1 MPYVSSQFPYYDDF
15 DPSKGY
21 HRVLFRPG
29 RAVQA
34 RELTQLQ
41 TMLQNQVGTLGRHL
55 FKEGSLAFPGDPPQY
70 RGNLDYVKLE
80 VSYNG
85 VDADDVI
92 GSIINKKLK
101 NNSNVTATV
110 VAAIPSENGDPPT
123 VYISYER
130 NADDGITKTFSS
142 GDILTQYYSS
152 SNNYLPNVQVQAI
165 ASNSTGQGSAVGLT
179 ENYIFIRDTFV
190 KLTKELNIVDKYNR
204 LTSNSVGFKIYED
217 IVTYAD
223 DSDLRDPAV
232 RTEGSADSNYY
243 ALGADR
249 YRIRIE
255 LESRSLLEDTT
266 DVDPNFFEF
275 IRIINGEASWVR
287 DDIIYDVLN
296 QELAKRT
303 YEESGDYTVEC
314 FPLQI
319 QEHSNSSN
327 GRVVGYYTAN
337 GLSNAMVAVMGP
349 GLAYVRGYRVE
360 SKGTQPVTIWK
371 PRDYAN
377 VSATTVN
384 IDTGNYVLVDGVYG
398 LPNLVTDL
406 EQVTLFDDYKS
417 SLYATA
423 GTGNRVG
430 TARVRHFELFSGTPG
445 QADAQYKMFLFDVN
459 IDRGQS
465 MRSVKSFRSSGA
477 DAIGFTANIVP
488 NYVLLTGGVS
498 TTNGSVV
505 VLGTRSAFEFDLA
518 DPSDTTTFSDYIR
531 VVAPQGT
538 QDLKV
543 AATYGNGNLEL
554 SAAATLTTTD
564 APFYAHTLEFK
575 EQAKS
580 SYLYKLP
587 YDTIK
592 TVDSNNTATTFTVKT
607 FSTATLSANAA
618 TLTIGGSVNETWQSP
633 TNEGSLLLVTSG
645 ARAGNIF
652 PAVTFISRSANQK
665 TLTIDMTG
673 VSGVSSAT
681 VVVMNPKVKTLDKA
695 ARRTK
700 SKNLNHTFDINAS
713 TTYDKT
719 VIDLNRADGIRLVSV
734 YESPAGSGSYTA
746 SGARDITSRYT
757 FDNGQRPGYY
767 GLAKIIRKQ
776 GSPAPIAP
784 IRVTFDYFSHG
795 GTGDYFSVDSYTDN
809 SIDFDDIPT
818 FQTLDG
824 EVYLSDYIDARPVIN
839 QAGTG
844 FSSTGAVKPD
854 FFDLTNP
861 FVTSMEYYLARNASV
876 SMNNL
881 GRFLVK
887 YGASAPKGQAR
898 DPEPADDAMP
908 LYIIRMQPYVRN
920 VDKDVRIQ
928 NLCVQRYTMKDI
940 GKLDR
945 RITNLEYYTSLSL
958 LEKQTESLQI
968 KDQFGL
974 DRFKN
979 GFIVDNFTGFGVAD
993 PTSTTAIDFRSNEL
1007 RPRFSRKSF

>member
-1 MPYVSSQFPYYDDF
+1 
-15 DPSKGY
+15 
-21 HRVLFRPG
+21 
-29 RAVQA
+29 
-34 RELTQLQ
+34 
-41 TMLQNQVGTLGRHL
+41 MLQNQVGTLGRHL

-80 VSYNG
+80 VTYNG

-92 GSIINKKLK
+92 TGLVGRKLK
-101 NNSNVTATV
+101 NNSNVTAAV
-110 VAAIPSENGDPPT
+110 VAAYPSENSDPPT
-123 VYISYER
+123 VYVAYER
-130 NADDGITKTFSS
+130 NADDGVTAKFSG
-142 GDILTQYYSS
+142 GDVLTQYAVSA
-152 SNNYLPNVQVQAI
+152 NNYLPNIIVQAVS
-165 ASNSTGQGSAVGLT
+165 SNPTGVGSAVGLSD
-179 ENYIFIRDTFV
+179 NYIFIRDTFV
-190 KLTKELNIVDKYNR
+190 KLNKGLNIVDKYNR
-204 LTSNSVGFKIYED
+204 LTSNSIGFKIYED

-255 LESRSLLEDTT
+255 LQSRSLLDDTS

-275 IRIINGEASWVR
+275 IRINNGEASWVR
-287 DDIIYDVLN
+287 DDIVYDVLN
-296 QELAKRT
+296 AELAKRT

-319 QEHSNSSN
+319 QEHSNNSN
-327 GRVVGYYTAN
+327 GRVVGYYTEN
-337 GLSNAMVAVMGP
+337 GLSNALVGVMGP
-349 GLAYVRGYRVE
+349 GLAYVRGFRVE
-360 SKGTQPVTIWK
+360 NKATQPVTIYK

-384 IDTGNYVLVDGVYG
+384 IDTGSYVLVNNVYG

-406 EQVTLFDDYKS
+406 ELVTLYDDYK
-417 SLYATA
+417 ATLHTTS
-423 GTGNRVG
+423 GTGNKVG

-445 QADAQYKMFLFDVN
+445 QADAQYKVFLFDIN
-459 IDRGQS
+459 ILPGQTT
-465 MRSVKSFRSSGA
+465 RSIKSFASSGA
-477 DAIGFTANIVP
+477 DSIGFTADIIP
-488 NYVLLTGGVS
+488 GLALISGDA
-498 TTNGSVV
+498 TTTSGSVV
-505 VLGTRSAFEFDLA
+505 VTGTRSLWELDLA
-518 DPSDTTTFSDYIR
+518 DPSDSTTFADYIR
-531 VVAPQGT
+531 VVGAAGQE
-538 QDLKV
+538 DLKV
-543 AATYGNGNLEL
+543 VATYGNGNLEV
-554 SAAATLTTTD
+554 SAAATLSQTGATFVHYVD
-564 APFYAHTLEFK
+564 YK
-575 EQAKS
+575 EPEKN

-587 YDTIK
+587 YDSIK
-592 TVDSNNTATTFTVKT
+592 TVDSNNTATTFTVKSY
-607 FSTATLSANAA
+607 STATLSSNIA
-618 TLTIGGSVNETWQSP
+618 TLTIGGATNETWQAP

-652 PAVTFISRSANQK
+652 PAVAFISRSANQK

-673 VSGVSSAT
+673 VAGVSSAT
-681 VVVMNPKVKTLDKA
+681 VVVMNPKVKTLDRA

-700 SKNLNHTFDINAS
+700 TKNVNHTYDINDS
-713 TTYDKT
+713 TIFDKT
-719 VIDLNRADGIRLVSV
+719 IVPLNRADGIRLVSV
-734 YESPAGSGSYTA
+734 YEAAPGAVTYSA

-767 GLAKIIRKQ
+767 GLARIVRKA
-776 GSPAPIAP
+776 GTPAPIAP
-784 IRVTFDYFSHG
+784 IRVTIDYFSHG
-795 GTGDYFSVDSYTDN
+795 ATGDYFSVDSYTDN

-818 FQTLDG
+818 FQTIDG

-844 FSSTGAVKPD
+844 FSSTGAVRPD

-861 FVTSMEYYLARNASV
+861 FVTSMEYYLARNASI

-908 LYIIRMQPYVRN
+908 LYIIRMQPYVRDIN
-920 VDKDVRIQ
+920 KDVRVQ

-968 KDQFGL
+968 KDQYGL

-993 PTSTTAIDFRSNEL
+993 SSSTTAIDFRSNEL
-1007 RPRFSRKSF
+1007 RPKFSRKSF